1 MKAYIICVKGNQISE
16 KGTEACISSSKKV
29 KNDFKINVFDAVT
42 PDMAKTVMIG
52 NGLKIK
58 TKEILY

>member
-16 KGTEACISSSKKV
+16 KGTEVCISSSKKV

-42 PDMAKTVMIG
+42 AEKAQMVLRG
-52 NGLKIK
+52 NGLRWK
-58 TKEILY
+58 